1 MSSSAETAAAAVDES
16 ARARRLTVIAVLGFA
31 SGLPLA
37 LSGGALQA
45 WFTTSGVSLKAIGW
59 ATLIGQ
65 AYVFKPLWA
74 PLIDRYA
81 LPLLGRRRGW
91 ILACQLACAACLFGM
106 SLYDPSGSMSAI
118 VFLAVLLA
126 VFSATQDIAFD
137 AYRTDVL
144 VTPEQRNWG
153 SALTQAGYRLAM
165 LTSGG
170 LALILAD
177 QLGWPLVYQLMA
189 ALMLVASIGTLAAP
203 AAAPVSPPRDLLQ
216 AVVAPLRAFFT
227 RPAVLAWIA
236 LIILYKL
243 ADAFSLALS
252 TTFLLR
258 GVGFS
263 QTEVGSVNK
272 FVGLAAGLG
281 GSLLGGW
288 MLMRMRLVPAL
299 LIFGIAQALTNL
311 GFAWLTLTGPD
322 LPALVLVV
330 LLDQAIGGMGS
341 TAFGVLVMALCDQ
354 RFSATQF
361 ALISALAVIG
371 RVYLGPLAAT
381 VVEAVGWGPF
391 FVTTVFTAIPGLLM
405 VYVLRS
411 RIAALDVRGA

>member
-1 MSSSAETAAAAVDES
+1 MSSAPGAIAPVDE
-16 ARARRLTVIAVLGFA
+16 ALHTRRLFVIAVLGFA

-37 LSGGALQA
+37 LSASALQA

-91 ILACQLACAACLFGM
+91 ILFCQLGCAACLFGM
-106 SLYDPSGSMSAI
+106 SLFDPAGGMSAI

-137 AYRTDVL
+137 AHRTDL
-144 VTPEQRNWG
+144 LTTPEQRNWG
-153 SALTQAGYRLAM
+153 SALTQSGYRLAM

-177 QLGWPLVYQLMA
+177 HIGWPLVYQFMA
-189 ALMLVASIGTLAAP
+189 ALMLVVSLGTLASPNASQV
-203 AAAPVSPPRDLLQ
+203 APPRTLFE
-216 AVVAPLRAFFT
+216 AVIEPLRAFFS
-227 RPAVLAWIA
+227 RPAVWGWVA

-258 GVGFS
+258 GVGFT
-263 QTEVGSVNK
+263 QTEVGTVNK

-288 MLMRMRLVPAL
+288 FLMRLRLVPAL
-299 LIFGIAQALTNL
+299 LIFGVAQALTNL

-322 LPALVLVV
+322 VPSLVLVV
-330 LLDQAIGGMGS
+330 LLDNAIGGMGS

-361 ALISALAVIG
+361 ALISALAVVG
-371 RVYLGPLAAT
+371 RVYLGPAAAA

-391 FVTTVFTAIPGLLM
+391 FVSTVFTAIPGLLM
-405 VYVLRS
+405 VYALRG
-411 RIAALDVRGA
+411 RIAVLDARTT

>member
-1 MSSSAETAAAAVDES
+1 LSTPAEVAAPDES
-16 ARARRLTVIAVLGFA
+16 ARARRLTAIAILGFA

-37 LSGGALQA
+37 LSAGALQA

-65 AYVFKPLWA
+65 AYVFKWLWA

-91 ILACQLACAACLFGM
+91 ILVCQFGCAACLLGM
-106 SLYDPSGSMSAI
+106 SLYDPAGDMRAI

-137 AYRTDVL
+137 AHRTDLL

-177 QLGWPLVYQLMA
+177 QLGWPLVYQIMA
-189 ALMLVASIGTLAAP
+189 ALMLVASFGTLVAPNAAQI
-203 AAAPVSPPRDLLQ
+203 APPRDLAQ
-216 AVVAPLRAFFT
+216 AVIAPLRAFFT

-236 LIILYKL
+236 FIILYKL

-263 QTEVGSVNK
+263 QTEVGAVNK

-281 GSLLGGW
+281 GSLIGGW
-288 MLMRMRLVPAL
+288 ILMRMRLVPAL
-299 LIFGIAQALTNL
+299 MVFGIAQALTNL

-322 LPALVLVV
+322 VPSLVIVV

-361 ALISALAVIG
+361 ALLSALAVVG
-371 RVYLGPLAAT
+371 RVYLGPAAAAL
-381 VVEAVGWGPF
+381 VEAIGWGPF
-391 FVTTVFTAIPGLLM
+391 FVSTVFTAIPGLLM
-405 VYVLRS
+405 VYFLRT
-411 RIAALDVRGA
+411 RISALDVRSD

>member
-1 MSSSAETAAAAVDES
+1 MSAAADTLPGQAQRKRQLF
-16 ARARRLTVIAVLGFA
+16 AIAILGFA

-37 LSGGALQA
+37 LSGSALQA
-45 WFTTSGVSLKAIGW
+45 WFTVAGLKLSTIGW

-65 AYVFKPLWA
+65 AYVFKWLWA

-91 ILACQLACAACLFGM
+91 ILLCQLACAACLFGM
-106 SLYDPSGSMSAI
+106 SFFDPVGSMSTI
-118 VFLAVLLA
+118 VLLAVLLA

-137 AYRTDVL
+137 AHRTDLL
-144 VTPEQRNWG
+144 VTPEQRSWG
-153 SALTQAGYRLAM
+153 SALTQSGYRLAM

-177 QLGWPLVYQLMA
+177 QLGWPLVYQIMA
-189 ALMLVASIGTLAAP
+189 ALMLIASLGTIASPNAAQI
-203 AAAPVSPPRDLLQ
+203 APPRSLLT
-216 AVVAPLRAFFT
+216 AVIEPLKAFFT
-227 RPAVLAWIA
+227 RKDVLAWIA

-258 GVGFS
+258 GVGFT

-272 FVGLAAGLG
+272 FVGLAAGLAG
-281 GSLLGGW
+281 ALAGGW
-288 MLMRMRLVPAL
+288 MLTRMRLVSAL
-299 LIFGIAQALTNL
+299 LVFGVAQALTNL

-322 LPALVLVV
+322 VPALVVVV

-354 RFSATQF
+354 RYSATQF
-361 ALISALAVIG
+361 ALISALAVVG
-371 RVYLGPLAAT
+371 RVYLGPAAAA
-381 VVEAVGWGPF
+381 VVEAIGWGPF
-391 FVTTVFTAIPGLLM
+391 FVTTVFTAIPGLYM
-405 VYVLRS
+405 VWALRA
-411 RIAALDVRGA
+411 RIAAMDQPAG

>member
-1 MSSSAETAAAAVDES
+1 MSSSAETAVAAVDDS
-16 ARARRLTVIAVLGFA
+16 VRARRLTVIAVLGFA

-45 WFTTSGVSLKAIGW
+45 WFTTSGISLKAIGW

-106 SLYDPSGSMSAI
+106 SLYDPAGSMSAI

-189 ALMLVASIGTLAAP
+189 ALMLVVSIGTLAAP
-203 AAAPVSPPRDLLQ
+203 AAAPVSPPRDLLH
-216 AVVAPLRAFFT
+216 AVVEPLRAFFT

-258 GVGFS
+258 GVGYS
-263 QTEVGSVNK
+263 QTEVGGVNK

-299 LIFGIAQALTNL
+299 LIFGVAQALTNL

-361 ALISALAVIG
+361 ALISALAVVG
-371 RVYLGPLAAT
+371 RVYLGPLAAL
-381 VVEAVGWGPF
+381 VVEAIGWGPF
-391 FVTTVFTAIPGLLM
+391 FVMTVFTAIPGLLM
-405 VYVLRS
+405 VYVLRA
-411 RIAALDVRGA
+411 RIAALDPRG

>member
-1 MSSSAETAAAAVDES
+1 MSTAAAAAPPPQAEAWYS
-16 ARARRLTVIAVLGFA
+16 RRVMMIAVLGFA

-45 WFTTSGVSLKAIGW
+45 WFTVSGLKLSTIGW

-65 AYVFKPLWA
+65 AYVLKWLWA
-74 PLIDRYA
+74 PLVDRYA
-81 LPLLGRRRGW
+81 VPLLGRRRGW
-91 ILACQLACAACLFGM
+91 ILLCQLACAACMFGM
-106 SLYDPSGSMSAI
+106 SLFDPRGDMNAI
-118 VFLAVLLA
+118 VLLGVALA

-137 AYRTDVL
+137 AHRTDLL

-153 SALTQAGYRLAM
+153 SALTQSGYRLAM

-189 ALMLVASIGTLAAP
+189 VLMLLASLGTLFSPNAAQV
-203 AAAPVSPPRDLLQ
+203 APPRNLFN
-216 AVVAPLRAFFT
+216 AVVEPLAAFFK
-227 RPAVLAWIA
+227 RKDVLAWIA

-258 GVGFS
+258 GVGFT

-272 FVGLAAGLG
+272 FVGLAAGLA
-281 GSLLGGW
+281 GSLAGGW
-288 MLMRMRLVPAL
+288 ILLRMRLLPAL
-299 LIFGIAQALTNL
+299 LLFGVAQALTNL

-322 LPALVLVV
+322 VPALVLVV
-330 LLDQAIGGMGS
+330 LADQAIGGMGS
-341 TAFGVLVMALCDQ
+341 TAFGVLLMALCDQ
-354 RFSATQF
+354 RYSATQF
-361 ALISALAVIG
+361 ALLSALAVVG
-371 RVYLGPLAAT
+371 RVYLGPAAAA
-381 VVEAVGWGPF
+381 VVDAIGWGPF
-391 FVTTVFTAIPGLLM
+391 FVSTVFTAIPGLYM
-405 VYVLRS
+405 VWLLRQ
-411 RIAALDVRGA
+411 RIGELDVRSA

>member
-1 MSSSAETAAAAVDES
+1 MSAAADAVPAQ
-16 ARARRLTVIAVLGFA
+16 ARLQRKRQLFAIAVLGFA

-45 WFTTSGVSLKAIGW
+45 WFTVSGLKLSTIGW

-65 AYVFKPLWA
+65 AYVFKWLWA

-91 ILACQLACAACLFGM
+91 ILLCQLACAACLFGM
-106 SLYDPSGSMSAI
+106 SLFDPVGSMSSI
-118 VFLAVLLA
+118 VLLAVLLA

-137 AYRTDVL
+137 AHRTDLL
-144 VTPEQRNWG
+144 VTPEQRSWG
-153 SALTQAGYRLAM
+153 SALTQSGYRLAM

-177 QLGWPLVYQLMA
+177 QLGWPLVYQIMA
-189 ALMLVASIGTLAAP
+189 ALMLIASLGTVASPNAAQI
-203 AAAPVSPPRDLLQ
+203 APPRTLLT
-216 AVVAPLRAFFT
+216 AVVEPLKAFFT
-227 RPAVLAWIA
+227 RKDVLAWIA

-258 GVGFS
+258 GVGFT

-272 FVGLAAGLG
+272 FVGLAAGLAG
-281 GSLLGGW
+281 ALAGGW
-288 MLMRMRLVPAL
+288 MLTRMRLVSAL
-299 LIFGIAQALTNL
+299 LVFGVAQALTNL
-311 GFAWLTLTGPD
+311 GFAWLTLTGPEV
-322 LPALVLVV
+322 PALVVVV

-354 RFSATQF
+354 RYSATQF
-361 ALISALAVIG
+361 ALISALAVVG
-371 RVYLGPLAAT
+371 RVYLGPAAAA
-381 VVEAVGWGPF
+381 VVEAIGWGPF
-391 FVTTVFTAIPGLLM
+391 FVTTVFTAIPGLYM
-405 VYVLRS
+405 VWALRA
-411 RIAALDVRGA
+411 RIAAMDQPAG

>member
-1 MSSSAETAAAAVDES
+1 MSSAPAGVMANGDELRS
-16 ARARRLTVIAVLGFA
+16 RRLMTIALLGFA

-37 LSGGALQA
+37 LSASALQA
-45 WFTTSGVSLKAIGW
+45 WLTTAGLSLKAIGW

-74 PLIDRYA
+74 PLVDRYA
-81 LPLLGRRRGW
+81 FPLLGRRRGW
-91 ILACQLACAACLFGM
+91 ILLCQLGCAACLFGM
-106 SLYDPSGSMSAI
+106 SLFDPQGNLSAI

-126 VFSATQDIAFD
+126 IFSATQDIAFD
-137 AYRTDVL
+137 AHRTDL
-144 VTPEQRNWG
+144 LTTPQQRAWG

-177 QLGWPLVYQLMA
+177 RLGWPMVYQIMATLMVLA
-189 ALMLVASIGTLAAP
+189 TLATLATPNAP
-203 AAAPVSPPRDLLQ
+203 AVAPPRDLVS
-216 AVVAPLRAFFT
+216 AVIEPLRAFFT

-236 LIILYKL
+236 LIVLYKL

-258 GVGFS
+258 GVGYT
-263 QTEVGSVNK
+263 QTEVGTVNK
-272 FVGLAAGLG
+272 FVGLAAGLA

-288 MLMRMRLVPAL
+288 LLMRMRLVPAL
-299 LIFGIAQALTNL
+299 LVFGIAQALTNI

-322 LPALVLVV
+322 IPALVLVV
-330 LLDQAIGGMGS
+330 LLDNAIGGMGS
-341 TAFGVLVMALCDQ
+341 TAFGALVMALCDQ

-371 RVYLGPLAAT
+371 RVYLGPAAAT
-381 VVEAVGWGPF
+381 LVESIGWGPF
-391 FVTTVFTAIPGLLM
+391 FISTVFTAIPGLYM
-405 VYVLRS
+405 VWLLRA
-411 RIAALDVRGA
+411 RIAALDVRTA

>member
-1 MSSSAETAAAAVDES
+1 MNAAVAPGVADGDES
-16 ARARRLTVIAVLGFA
+16 ARARRLMTIAVLGFA

-37 LSGGALQA
+37 LSTGALQA
-45 WFTTSGVSLKAIGW
+45 WFTTAGVSLKAIGW

-91 ILACQLACAACLFGM
+91 ILLCQLACAACLFGM
-106 SLYDPSGSMSAI
+106 SLFDPVGSMSAI
-118 VFLAVLLA
+118 VALAVMLA

-137 AYRTDVL
+137 AHRTDL
-144 VTPEQRNWG
+144 LTTPGQRNWG

-170 LALILAD
+170 LTLIMAD

-189 ALMLVASIGTLAAP
+189 ALMLVASIATLASPNAP
-203 AAAPVSPPRDLLQ
+203 QTAPPSTLLAAVIE
-216 AVVAPLRAFFT
+216 PLRAFFL

-288 MLMRMRLVPAL
+288 ILMRLRLVPAL
-299 LIFGIAQALTNL
+299 LIFGAAQALTNL

-322 LPALVLVV
+322 IPALVLVV
-330 LLDQAIGGMGS
+330 LLDNAIGGLGS
-341 TAFGVLVMALCDQ
+341 TAFGVLIMALCDQ

-361 ALISALAVIG
+361 ALISALSAIG
-371 RVYLGPLAAT
+371 RVYRGPVAAA
-381 VVEAVGWGPF
+381 VVESIGWGPF
-391 FVTTVFTAIPGLLM
+391 FIVTIFTAIPSLIIVYLL
-405 VYVLRS
+405 RG
-411 RIAALDVRGA
+411 RIAAFDLRGG